1 LRRRAAA
8 EHLAGAGLVEAD
20 GLAGAPLHVAD
31 GLEQAQDAEAVDVG
45 GVLGLLE
52 ADGDVGLGAE
62 VVDLVGE
69 DGSRGSRRRP
79 VPSLRSA

>member
-1 LRRRAAA
+1 
-8 EHLAGAGLVEAD
+8 LAD
-20 GLAGAPLHVAD
+20 VAD

-52 ADGDVGLGAE
+52 ADGHVRLGAE
-62 VVDLVGE
+62 VVDLVGQHL
-69 DGSRGSRRRP
+69 SRTWRRP